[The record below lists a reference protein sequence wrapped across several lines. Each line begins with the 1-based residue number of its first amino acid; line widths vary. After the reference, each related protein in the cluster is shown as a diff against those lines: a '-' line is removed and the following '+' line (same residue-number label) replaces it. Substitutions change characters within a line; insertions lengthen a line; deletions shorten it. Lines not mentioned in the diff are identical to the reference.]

1 MSDFNLPRPERFG
14 LIAGE
19 GDYPVILAREAIK
32 SGSEVIGIGF
42 EGITFPELADIIP
55 NFIWVPFGK
64 IEPII
69 RGFVDNQINQAIFS
83 GRIKQSVIFESK
95 NFDPIITNTLEK
107 LPNQQADSLI
117 GAAANAFG
125 VFGVSFL
132 DARTFMDEHL
142 AVLGNMSG
150 INPDEKQLRD
160 IEYGYQIAKHI
171 AAEDIGQSVLV
182 KNRAVLAVE
191 AIEGTDKAIER
202 ALEYAQDGITLVK
215 VAKPNQDYRY
225 DIPVIGKGTIK
236 KFKSINRGVI
246 AVEAKNT
253 LMLNRDDVA
262 AMARDF
268 GICLVGVEPK

>member
-1 MSDFNLPRPERFG
+1 MSDFKLPRPERFG

-225 DIPVIGKGTIK
+225 DIPVVGKGTIK

-246 AVEAKNT
+246 AVEARNT